1 MKYLESDFRMKSV
14 ESEFGTAWK
23 RHRSYYLILAPLA
36 LADAM
41 LLGPRSNRALMV
53 IVSIEYVLIAY
64 ALAASMT
71 LFVKR
76 LRNGSWDESLK
87 YGFWTGILWIVLL
100 TVLRR

>member
-1 MKYLESDFRMKSV
+1 MKSV
-14 ESEFGTAWK
+14 ESEFGTAW
-23 RHRSYYLILAPLA
+23 RRYRYYYLILAPLA

-41 LLGPRSNRALMV
+41 LLGPRSNHALLV
-53 IVSIEYVLIAY
+53 IVGIEYVLIAY
-64 ALAASMT
+64 ALAVSMS